1 MLFCSDFPKV
11 CADIL
16 AQVMDADPSVDNYQR
31 YDVLVG
37 HDPAGTSVQ
46 NMEHWKQILD
56 TKKFQAFDYGSAK
69 QNNIHYG
76 QPYPPSWDLG
86 NIQVKMRLFAGNS
99 DLLADLTDVNFLWN
113 SLKTEVKEFLRV
125 YNAGHCTF
133 MWGIDVV
140 PWMTDVQN
148 MLVKGNLV

>member
-1 MLFCSDFPKV
+1 
-11 CADIL
+11 
-16 AQVMDADPSVDNYQR
+16 
-31 YDVLVG
+31 
-37 HDPAGTSVQ
+37 
-46 NMEHWKQILD
+46 
-56 TKKFQAFDYGSAK
+56 
-69 QNNIHYG
+69 
-76 QPYPPSWDLG
+76 
-86 NIQVKMRLFAGNS
+86 MRLFAGNS